1 MRLAT
6 WNVNSLTAR
15 LPRVTEWIDLQ
26 HPDVLC
32 MQETKQADDKFPEEA
47 FAELGYESA
56 HYGDGRWN
64 GVAIVS
70 RVGLEGVTR
79 GFGTSDDD
87 AGTRIVSAQCAGTRV
102 FSVYVPN
109 GRALDNEM
117 YEVKLAWLARLRAT
131 LDQTC
136 PPGSSVAVCGDF
148 NVAPDDGDV
157 WDPAA
162 FVGATHV
169 SEPERAALRSVE
181 GWGLDD
187 VFRRFND
194 PGTFTWWDYRAGDF
208 HQGRGLR
215 IDLVLVSDDLVQRA
229 TGAFRDRRRAQGT
242 EAVRSCSRCGGLRR
256 LLIADGRMAGWPG
269 GAWPSPRATVVA
281 GSCTLVIRFSRTLG
295 RRQEQPS
302 LLGQACG
309 DSDGSNSPYRRSR
322 RRSRNGTPSQM
333 VVIFSKSS
341 GVIACCTWDQL
352 LAPSLM

>member
-32 MQETKQADDKFPEEA
+32 MQETKQADDKFPEKV

-56 HYGDGRWN
+56 HHGDGRWN

-70 RVGLEGVTR
+70 KVGLADVTR
-79 GFGTSDDD
+79 GFGTSDDEH
-87 AGTRIVSAQCAGTRV
+87 GSRIVSAECAGTRV

-117 YEVKLAWLARLRAT
+117 YAVKLAWLARLRST
-131 LDQTC
+131 LDQMC

-169 SEPERAALRSVE
+169 SEPERAALRAVE

-208 HQGRGLR
+208 HEGRGLR
-215 IDLVLVSDDLVQRA
+215 IDLVLVSDDLVSRA
-229 TGAFRDRRRAQGT
+229 TGAFRDRDARKGQKPSDHAP
-242 EAVRSCSRCGGLRR
+242 VVVDF
-256 LLIADGRMAGWPG
+256 AD
-269 GAWPSPRATVVA
+269 S
-281 GSCTLVIRFSRTLG
+281 
-295 RRQEQPS
+295 
-302 LLGQACG
+302 
-309 DSDGSNSPYRRSR
+309 
-322 RRSRNGTPSQM
+322 
-333 VVIFSKSS
+333 
-341 GVIACCTWDQL
+341 
-352 LAPSLM
+352 

>member
-15 LPRVTEWIDLQ
+15 LPRVTDWLEQ
-26 HPDVLC
+26 QQPDVLC

-56 HYGDGRWN
+56 HNGDGRWN

-70 RVGLEGVTR
+70 KVGLADVTR
-79 GFGTSDDD
+79 GFGTADDEHGRRLI
-87 AGTRIVSAQCAGTRV
+87 AANCAGTRV
-102 FSVYVPN
+102 FCVYVPN
-109 GRALDNEM
+109 GRSLDNEF
-117 YEVKLAWLARLRAT
+117 YQVKLAWLAQLRTT

-169 SEPERAALRSVE
+169 SEPERAALRNVE
-181 GWGLDD
+181 AWGLDD

-215 IDLVLVSDDLVQRA
+215 IDLVLVSDDLVGRA
-229 TGAFRDRRRAQGT
+229 TGSFRDRDARKGQKPSDHAP
-242 EAVRSCSRCGGLRR
+242 VVVDF
-256 LLIADGRMAGWPG
+256 ADH
-269 GAWPSPRATVVA
+269 
-281 GSCTLVIRFSRTLG
+281 
-295 RRQEQPS
+295 
-302 LLGQACG
+302 
-309 DSDGSNSPYRRSR
+309 
-322 RRSRNGTPSQM
+322 
-333 VVIFSKSS
+333 
-341 GVIACCTWDQL
+341 
-352 LAPSLM
+352 